1 MKYITR
7 TLNLGIITISL
18 AALAVACG
26 TEGTEGTEGTDV
38 LTEETVE
45 ADETEVETE
54 AEDLPEDAIKRGDA
68 ELFGAPL
75 STDAQFVS
83 FDDLITEPEAYADRN
98 IQTEGIVR
106 RVCSKRGCWME
117 VRSLMDTASENVTSR
132 FLDYGFFVPL
142 DARGAIVRFEG
153 TAAVQTLTAEEVEQL
168 IAEGY
173 DPGVV
178 DEDGTATL
186 INFTSSGVEMWNR
199 NED

>member
-1 MKYITR
+1 MMRHVNKFLTA
-7 TLNLGIITISL
+7 GIVTMSL
-18 AALAVACG
+18 AGFTVACG
-26 TEGTEGTEGTDV
+26 TEH
-38 LTEETVE
+38 
-45 ADETEVETE
+45 TEVVDTVTE
-54 AEDLPEDAIKRGDA
+54 DSIDVEDSEVDTAELPEDAIKRGDA

-75 STDAQFVS
+75 SEDAEFVS
-83 FDDLITEPEAYADRN
+83 FDDLLDEPAAYAERT

-117 VRSLMDTASENVTSR
+117 VRSLFDTASENVTSR

-142 DARGAIVRFEG
+142 DSRGAIVRFEG
-153 TAAVQTLTAEEVEQL
+153 TAEVRTLTAEEVQEL

>member
-7 TLNLGIITISL
+7 TLTLGIISVSL
-18 AALAVACG
+18 AALTVACG
-26 TEGTEGTEGTDV
+26 TEGTDGTDTV
-38 LTEETVE
+38 TEETVE
-45 ADETEVETE
+45 VDDTETDA
-54 AEDLPEDAIKRGDA
+54 AELPEDAIKRGDA

-75 STDAQFVS
+75 STDAEFVA
-83 FDDLITEPEAYADRN
+83 FDDLTAEPEAYAMRN

-117 VRSLMDTASENVTSR
+117 VRSLLDTASENVTSR

-153 TAAVQTLTAEEVEQL
+153 SAAVETLTAEEVQQY

-186 INFTSSGVEMWNR
+186 IHFTSFGVEMWNR

>member
-1 MKYITR
+1 MKYVTR
-7 TLNLGIITISL
+7 TLTVGIMTMSL
-18 AALAVACG
+18 AVFTVACG
-26 TEGTEGTEGTDV
+26 TEDTEGTDIT
-38 LTEETVE
+38 TEDSVE
-45 ADETEVETE
+45 VDDSEVQE
-54 AEDLPEDAIKRGDA
+54 ADLPEDAIKRGDA

-75 STDAQFVS
+75 TTDAEFVS
-83 FDDLITEPEAYADRN
+83 FDDLIAAPEAYAERN

-142 DARGAIVRFEG
+142 DSRGAIVRFEG
-153 TAAVQTLTAEEVEQL
+153 TAVVETLTAEQVQQY

-186 INFTSSGVEMWNR
+186 IHFTSSGVEMWNR

>member
-1 MKYITR
+1 MKYIAR
-7 TLNLGIITISL
+7 TLSLGIISISL
-18 AALAVACG
+18 VAMTVACG
-26 TEGTEGTEGTDV
+26 TEATEGTDAV
-38 LTEETVE
+38 TDDTVE
-45 ADETEVETE
+45 AGDVETEVETE
-54 AEDLPEDAIKRGDA
+54 AGELPEDAIKRGDA
-68 ELFGAPL
+68 ELFGATL
-75 STDAQFVS
+75 STDAEFVT
-83 FDDLITEPEAYADRN
+83 FDDLTAEPEAYAGRN

>member
-1 MKYITR
+1 MKYVNQ
-7 TLNLGIITISL
+7 TLTAGIMIMSL
-18 AALAVACG
+18 AVFTVACG
-26 TEGTEGTEGTDV
+26 TEDTEGTDIT
-38 LTEETVE
+38 TEDSVE
-45 ADETEVETE
+45 VDDSEVQE
-54 AEDLPEDAIKRGDA
+54 ADLPEDAIKRGDA

-75 STDAQFVS
+75 TTDAEFVS
-83 FDDLITEPEAYADRN
+83 FDDLIAAPEAYAERN

-142 DARGAIVRFEG
+142 DSRGAIVRFEG
-153 TAAVQTLTAEEVEQL
+153 TAVVETLTAEQVQQY

-186 INFTSSGVEMWNR
+186 IHFTSSGVEMWNR

>member
-1 MKYITR
+1 MKYLAR
-7 TLNLGIITISL
+7 TLTLAIITISL
-18 AALAVACG
+18 AALTVACG
-26 TEGTEGTEGTDV
+26 TEGTEGAEATDS
-38 LTEETVE
+38 LTEDTVE
-45 ADETEVETE
+45 VDDTETE
-54 AEDLPEDAIKRGDA
+54 AAELPEDAIKRGDA

-75 STDAQFVS
+75 STEAEFVS
-83 FDDLITEPEAYADRN
+83 FDDLITEPEAYAGRT
-98 IQTEGIVR
+98 IQSEGIVR

-117 VRSLMDTASENVTSR
+117 VRSLLDASSENVTSR

-142 DARGAIVRFEG
+142 DSRGAIVKFEG
-153 TAAVQTLTAEEVEQL
+153 IAEVRTLTAEEVQQL